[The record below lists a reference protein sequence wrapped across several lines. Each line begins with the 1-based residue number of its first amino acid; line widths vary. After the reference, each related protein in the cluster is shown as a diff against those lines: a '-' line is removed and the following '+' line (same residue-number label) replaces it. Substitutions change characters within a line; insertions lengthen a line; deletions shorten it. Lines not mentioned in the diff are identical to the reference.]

1 MNPLSS
7 QALARRLS
15 SARQSDGLL
24 TTRTRRRRDQW
35 RSAVNAQDAGALLDL
50 SRGVSLTEQWEL
62 VAGCGS
68 VWAWNQVL
76 SWGNEPNTA
85 AFDGFVDA
93 LNTAESAEH
102 RASLWAV
109 WPTLLDLAGSQK
121 ESWLKYIMH
130 SLGQVEV
137 WAQGEPERL
146 NLARLLPNNDWQ
158 VPFQVY
164 DIAADDPL
172 LTPLQYAWQKGN
184 PGLCRMFLEGG
195 ADAHALSPES
205 WWPGWSLARVMEGV
219 SEGKDL
225 SSLAKS
231 MSGPDQ
237 EAFKSLGALNTMLQT
252 TLAIKGHGGPWEEL
266 MSYQR
271 ALDRR
276 QALEKDLPAAT
287 PTRKGPRF

>member
-1 MNPLSS
+1 MNPLSG

-35 RSAVNAQDAGALLDL
+35 RSAVAVQDAGALLDS

-76 SWGNEPNTA
+76 SWGNEPNAA

-130 SLGQVEV
+130 SLAQVEV

-146 NLARLLPNNDWQ
+146 NLARLLPGNDWQ
-158 VPFQVY
+158 VPFEVW
-164 DIAADDPL
+164 DIAAEEPL
-172 LTPLQYAWQKGN
+172 LTPLQYAWQKGS

-205 WWPGWSLARVMEGV
+205 WWPGWSLARVLEGLN
-219 SEGKDL
+219 EGKDPNL
-225 SSLAKS
+225 MAKVMAGS
-231 MSGPDQ
+231 DP
-237 EAFKSLGALNTMLQT
+237 EAFKSLRSLNTMLQS
-252 TLAIKGHGGPWEEL
+252 TLTIKAHEGPWAEL

-271 ALDRR
+271 ALGRR
-276 QALEKDLPAAT
+276 QALEKDLPAAA
-287 PTRKGPRF
+287 PTRQGPRF